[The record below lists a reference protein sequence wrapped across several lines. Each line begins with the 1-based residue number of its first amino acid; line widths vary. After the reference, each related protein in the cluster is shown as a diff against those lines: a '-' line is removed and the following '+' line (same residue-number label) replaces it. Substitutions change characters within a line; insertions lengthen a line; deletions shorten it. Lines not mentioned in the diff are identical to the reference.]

1 MQIIPFKNLVST
13 PWKNGKG
20 TTRQIIRYPEDS
32 TLDDFIFRVSI
43 ASVTETGPFSSYPK
57 IDRSLAVLEGSD
69 LELNLNNKIIL
80 FIPQNTII
88 HFDGVDKAVVTAC
101 PNDVLDFGV
110 MSRQGLAIHTLEKMS
125 IQQGESFTRKMPY
138 SLFFSLNPSVIYI
151 MSNNETIY
159 LNQYDSLLLTPE
171 DHQQISLQTHDNSQ
185 ADFFMAEFNLIV

>member
-101 PNDVLDFGV
+101 QNDVLDFGV

-125 IQQGESFTRKMPY
+125 IHSDESFTRKMPY
-138 SLFFSLNPSVIYI
+138 TLLFSLNPSAVCIKI
-151 MSNNETIY
+151 NNEIIT
-159 LNQYDSLLLTPE
+159 LNQYDSLLFTPE
-171 DHQQISLQTHDNSQ
+171 DHQKTSIQTNDNSK
-185 ADFFMAEFNLIV
+185 ADFFMAEFKII